1 MFPENSQSSQLSPLS
16 QLSVQSY
23 FDEALFKREQQTLFQ
38 NGPRYV
44 GHRLAAPNPGDFYTL
59 PQENAGR
66 ALIHGKSGIELVS
79 NVCRHRQA
87 LILQGKGS
95 IASNASGGL
104 GNLVCPLHN
113 WTYDTSGQNMGKPM
127 GQLIAAPHFDCDPA
141 LHLHNYKL
149 QEWNGLLFEDNG
161 RNIAAD
167 MAQLGPRAD
176 LDFSGYKLD
185 HVEMHECNYNW
196 KTFIEVYLED
206 YHVGPFHPGLGN
218 FVTTGDLQWEFKPD
232 YSVQTVGV
240 ANRLGHAGSAIYERW
255 QTALL
260 NYQKNNHN
268 GAPPKFGAIW
278 LTYYPHIMI
287 EWYPHVLTV
296 STLHP
301 IGPQKTI
308 NMVEFFYP
316 EEIAEFEREFVE
328 AQSAAYMETCIE
340 DDEIALRMD
349 AGRKALIQRGD
360 NEVGPY
366 QSPMED
372 GMQEFHQWYRRA
384 MQPAKSI
391 S

>member
-1 MFPENSQSSQLSPLS
+1 MSEQALHQLLSSENSQLS
-16 QLSVQSY
+16 QLSVNSY
-23 FDEALFKREQQTLFQ
+23 FDEALFKLEQQTLFQ

-66 ALIHGKSGIELVS
+66 ALIHGKNGIELVS

-95 IASNASGGL
+95 IASNAAGGL

-113 WTYDTSGQNMGKPM
+113 WTYDTSGQAVGKPM
-127 GQLIAAPHFDCDPA
+127 GQLIAAPHFACDPA

-161 RNIAAD
+161 RNVAAD
-167 MAQLGPRAD
+167 MAQLGPKAD

-232 YSVQTVGV
+232 YSVQTVWATLV
-240 ANRLGHAGSAIYERW
+240 ARFMSAG
-255 QTALL
+255 
-260 NYQKNNHN
+260 
-268 GAPPKFGAIW
+268 
-278 LTYYPHIMI
+278 
-287 EWYPHVLTV
+287 
-296 STLHP
+296 
-301 IGPQKTI
+301 KT
-308 NMVEFFYP
+308 FY
-316 EEIAEFEREFVE
+316 
-328 AQSAAYMETCIE
+328 
-340 DDEIALRMD
+340 
-349 AGRKALIQRGD
+349 
-360 NEVGPY
+360 
-366 QSPMED
+366 
-372 GMQEFHQWYRRA
+372 
-384 MQPAKSI
+384 
-391 S
+391 